1 MWGEDMFLYP
11 FKKICFET
19 DKSKEEIEQLLSIY
33 KAPLCFEVLYAKEYF
48 EGEVET
54 DKFSLKY
61 HAKNLSGRA
70 GDVFFNPLFYGK
82 VFYNNETIIKVRLE
96 YKFLG
101 WIYHLLL
108 YGVYVLYGFY
118 CILNNKNFISEFG
131 CEFHLFAF
139 IFALIDLLICNYCGN
154 RFLKK
159 FKEVLEIR

>member
-1 MWGEDMFLYP
+1 MFLYP

-33 KAPLCFEVLYAKEYF
+33 KAPLCFEVLYSKEYF

-82 VFYNNETIIKVRLE
+82 VFYN
-96 YKFLG
+96 
-101 WIYHLLL
+101 
-108 YGVYVLYGFY
+108 FY
-118 CILNNKNFISEFG
+118 LSKS
-131 CEFHLFAF
+131 LF
-139 IFALIDLLICNYCGN
+139 
-154 RFLKK
+154 
-159 FKEVLEIR
+159 

>member
-48 EGEVET
+48 EGEVEI

-70 GDVFFNPLFYGK
+70 GDVFLTHCFMARF
-82 VFYNNETIIKVRLE
+82 
-96 YKFLG
+96 
-101 WIYHLLL
+101 
-108 YGVYVLYGFY
+108 
-118 CILNNKNFISEFG
+118 FIT
-131 CEFHLFAF
+131 F
-139 IFALIDLLICNYCGN
+139 IFLNLYFEPML
-154 RFLKK
+154 
-159 FKEVLEIR
+159 VV